1 MPRRVSALVV
11 LAMVGLSGPGHAQA
25 TDRQPRDPQAALW
38 DAAIEGDTAA
48 MGGALRGG
56 ARLDSL
62 DTRTN
67 PNGRRA
73 LNWAA
78 WFNRVA
84 AIRFLLA
91 HGADLEARN
100 LTGFTALHHAAEAG
114 SLEAVEALLAA
125 GADPDAANTDGR
137 RPAETALA
145 KGHAMVVL
153 LLERKSERAAHR

>member
-1 MPRRVSALVV
+1 MPPSITVLVV
-11 LAMVGLSGPGHAQA
+11 LAVLGVCVPGQAQVPA
-25 TDRQPRDPQAALW
+25 RQTRNPQVALWEGAIAGDTVVMGAALR
-38 DAAIEGDTAA
+38 D
-48 MGGALRGG
+48 G

-114 SLEAVEALLAA
+114 SLEAAEALLAA

-145 KGHAMVVL
+145 KGHAVVAL
-153 LLERKSERAAHR
+153 LLEEKSGRAPAR

>member
-1 MPRRVSALVV
+1 MMRSAIAVAFSALVCFS
-11 LAMVGLSGPGHAQA
+11 APGQAQA
-25 TDRQPRDPQAALW
+25 SERPDPQAGLW
-38 DAAIEGDTAA
+38 DAAIAGDTAA
-48 MGGALRGG
+48 MAAALRDG
-56 ARLDSL
+56 ADIDSL

-78 WFNRVA
+78 WHNRVS

-91 HGADLEARN
+91 HGATLEARN

-125 GADPDAANTDGR
+125 GADPDTPNKEGR
-137 RPAETALA
+137 RPAETAMA
-145 KGHAMVVL
+145 KGHGVIAVL
-153 LLERKSERAAHR
+153 LEGKSHRAEAP

>member
-1 MPRRVSALVV
+1 MPPSITV
-11 LAMVGLSGPGHAQA
+11 LAVFAMLGVCVPGQAQVPA
-25 TDRQPRDPQAALW
+25 RQIRSPQVALWESAVAGDTVAMGAALR
-38 DAAIEGDTAA
+38 D
-48 MGGALRGG
+48 G

-114 SLEAVEALLAA
+114 SLEAAEALLAA
-125 GADPDAANTDGR
+125 GADPNAANTDGR

-145 KGHAMVVL
+145 KGHAVVAL
-153 LLERKSERAAHR
+153 LLEGKSGRAPAR